1 MAGTWPTARDLMTP
15 RPITIP
21 NDAPLSQALGVMERR
36 KVHELPVLRRKK
48 LVGMI
53 TLESIAR
60 RTNLALSTK
69 VEHLMILPPLITE
82 GTPYPEVA
90 ERLLAAGLRAA
101 PVVGRRNELVGVISR
116 TDLIRALPGVHG
128 IGEHRVEEL
137 QSAPGLIVSEGDR
150 LDSLLGQLRIL
161 EEHPLPVIDAKGRL
175 VGAVGVADLTRVF
188 WRPVA
193 GGKGDAV
200 RHDPRTRHAFEVDVG
215 SIMHSPAV
223 TVPVGTSATAAARL
237 MTKSKV
243 SSVFVVEEGRP
254 VGVVAQG
261 DLLGLAV
268 GAAATPGPGRGTS
281 SDVYVQIHGLRGS
294 GDPQTLLEIDR
305 VIAQGLRRISHHV
318 HPQLL
323 SLNISPHATHRAGDA
338 TVQARLH
345 TDHGIFYATD
355 TEWNYLV
362 GIALLMDELAE
373 QVRRMREETRS
384 QRRRAPRRPGAEA
397 DETVGSPE
405 LEEKL
410 LEMTAAAPR
419 RRR

>member
-1 MAGTWPTARDLMTP
+1 MAATWPTARDLMTA

-21 NDAPLSQALGVMERR
+21 NDAPLSQALGIMERR
-36 KVHELPVLRRKK
+36 KVHELPVMRKQK
-48 LVGMI
+48 LIGMI
-53 TLESIAR
+53 TMESIAR
-60 RTNLALSTK
+60 RTNLALTTK
-69 VEHLMILPPLITE
+69 VEHLMMLPPLITE
-82 GTPYPEVA
+82 ATPYPELA

-101 PVVGRRNELVGVISR
+101 PVVGRRSELVGVISR

-128 IGEHRVEEL
+128 IGEHRVEEI
-137 QSAPGLIVSEGDR
+137 QTAPGLVVSEGDR
-150 LDSLLGQLRIL
+150 LDSLLSQLRLL
-161 EEHPLPVIDAKGRL
+161 EEHPLAVIDSKGRL

-188 WRPVA
+188 WRPVD

-215 SIMHSPAV
+215 SIMHAPAV
-223 TVPVGTSATAAARL
+223 TVPLGTSATAAARL
-237 MTKSKV
+237 MTKEKV
-243 SSVFVVEEGRP
+243 SSVFVVEDGRP
-254 VGVVAQG
+254 VGVVSQG

-268 GAAATPGPGRGTS
+268 GASPKAGGIRGSS

-318 HPQLL
+318 RPQLL
-323 SLNISPHATHRAGDA
+323 SLNISPHATHRSGDA

-345 TDHGIFYATD
+345 TDRGIFYATD

-362 GIALLMDELAE
+362 GIAVLMDELAE
-373 QVRRMREETRS
+373 QVRRMHEESRS
-384 QRRRAPRRPGAEA
+384 QRRRAPTRGEMEV
-397 DETVGSPE
+397 DETVGTPD
-405 LEEKL
+405 LEAKL
-410 LEMTAAAPR
+410 LEVATPPR